1 MATAMSDKPAIIKRW
16 HSCLDLLALHTSN
29 PARYPHLLASTS
41 QRSAGS
47 TRQTS
52 TDRYDI
58 LLAFPQAR
66 LELWPNGLRINGL
79 ETADNKF
86 LSALDQCWQ
95 EAAHQKGT
103 TDTDL
108 PFTGGWFLYLG
119 YELAAEVEPTLN
131 LPVDNKSAIPI
142 AAAVR
147 IPLAVIN
154 DRQEQTTW
162 LVCEAEHEALLAELL
177 HDIEQLDAQSLHA
190 DVQQI
195 SLQEAS
201 PQKFIEGVARV
212 KDYIREGDVFQVNLS
227 RCWMGQDKQNISS
240 HTLFRQLSKSNPA
253 PYAGL
258 ACFDEAAAIVS
269 SSPERL
275 VRVKQNRVETRPI
288 AGTRPRGK
296 DSESDKQNLREL
308 IGHPKERAEHVMLI
322 DLERNDLGRI
332 CRTGTVEVNELMALE
347 SYAHVHHI
355 VSNVR
360 GELKPDC
367 TPGEVIRAVFPGG
380 TITGCPKVRCMEII
394 AELEQAARGPY
405 TGAMGYLNHNGD
417 MDLNIL
423 IRSIVMD
430 NGRVSFRAGA
440 GLVADS
446 IAENELEE
454 TRAKAKG
461 MLLSLQG
468 EAG

>member
-1 MATAMSDKPAIIKRW
+1 MSEKPAIIKRW
-16 HSCLDLLALHTSN
+16 HGCLDLLTLHTSN
-29 PARYPHLLASTS
+29 PVRYPHLLASTS
-41 QRSAGS
+41 QRTPNPTG
-47 TRQTS
+47 QIS

-66 LELWPNGLRINGL
+66 LELWPDGLRTDGL
-79 ETADNKF
+79 ETSANRF
-86 LSALDQCWQ
+86 LAALDQCWQ
-95 EAAHQKGT
+95 AAVEHKGS
-103 TDTDL
+103 TDTEL

-119 YELAAEVEPTLN
+119 YELAAEVEPRLN
-131 LPVDNKSAIPI
+131 LPVDNESAIPI

-147 IPLAVIN
+147 IPLAVIY
-154 DRQEQTTW
+154 DRQEQTSW
-162 LVCEAEHEALLAELL
+162 LVCEHEYEALLAELL
-177 HDIEQLDAQSLHA
+177 HDIEQLEPQSLPA
-190 DVQQI
+190 DVQQV

-201 PQKFIEGVARV
+201 PQTFIEGVARV
-212 KDYIREGDVFQVNLS
+212 KDYIHEGDVFQVNLS
-227 RCWMGQDKQNISS
+227 RCWMGQNKQSISPQ
-240 HTLFRQLSKSNPA
+240 TLFRRLSKSNPA

-258 ACFDEAAAIVS
+258 ACFGEAAAIVC

-275 VRVKQNRVETRPI
+275 VRVKQGRVETRPI

-296 DSESDKQNLREL
+296 DSESDKQNLQEL

-322 DLERNDLGRI
+322 DLERNDLGRV
-332 CRTGTVEVNELMALE
+332 CRPGTVEVNELMALE

-355 VSNVR
+355 VSNIR

-423 IRSIVMD
+423 IRSIVID
-430 NGRVSFRAGA
+430 NGKVSFRAGA

-446 IAENELEE
+446 IAEQELEE

-468 EAG
+468 EVS